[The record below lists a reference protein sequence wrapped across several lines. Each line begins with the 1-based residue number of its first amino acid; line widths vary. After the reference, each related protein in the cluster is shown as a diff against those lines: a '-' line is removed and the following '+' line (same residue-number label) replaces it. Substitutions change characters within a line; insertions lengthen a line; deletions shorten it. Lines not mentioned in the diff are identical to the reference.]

1 MSSQNRS
8 ISSAF
13 LVVAAVFALC
23 AGAAQAEEGSRNEQP
38 PEKPHFYQ
46 PGSGYEQEP
55 EYKFSGVI
63 KKMPEK
69 GTAGKWVIDD
79 RLIVVTPMT
88 VINEKLG
95 KATVGTSVAVKG
107 VLQGIDFMALGV
119 EVDGSGKT
127 AP

>member
-8 ISSAF
+8 ASSVLFA
-13 LVVAAVFALC
+13 LAAVFALC
-23 AGAAQAEEGSRNEQP
+23 AGAAQAEESSRNEPP

-55 EYKFSGVI
+55 EYKFIGVV

-69 GTAGKWVIDD
+69 GMAGTWVIDD

-95 KATVGTSVAVKG
+95 KAAVGTSVAVKG
-107 VLQGIDFMALGV
+107 VLQGIDFMALRI
-119 EVDGSGKT
+119 EVDGSGNT